1 MKKIFIVVFVGIF
14 IMSQLCKSYGSIEA
28 EIEKTHG
35 DLVGS
40 SGNKNTHKSD
50 SISMSYDNVTN
61 TIIIANDG
69 GDKKAVD
76 TQSCTD
82 AVDVRFYEAVPGGVK
97 LCLTSSDGRTPAT
110 YYNIENG
117 ASGYAIPA
125 MNLPSGIYQVTMI
138 QNGNVTGIKK
148 FVK

>member
-1 MKKIFIVVFVGIF
+1 MT
-14 IMSQLCKSYGSIEA
+14 A
-28 EIEKTHG
+28 ET
-35 DLVGS
+35 S
-40 SGNKNTHKSD
+40 
-50 SISMSYDNVTN
+50 
-61 TIIIANDG
+61 TI
-69 GDKKAVD
+69 KAVD

>member
-35 DLVGS
+35 DL
-40 SGNKNTHKSD
+40 D
-50 SISMSYDNVTN
+50 
-61 TIIIANDG
+61 
-69 GDKKAVD
+69 
-76 TQSCTD
+76 
-82 AVDVRFYEAVPGGVK
+82 
-97 LCLTSSDGRTPAT
+97 
-110 YYNIENG
+110 G

>member
-40 SGNKNTHKSD
+40 
-50 SISMSYDNVTN
+50 
-61 TIIIANDG
+61 
-69 GDKKAVD
+69 
-76 TQSCTD
+76 
-82 AVDVRFYEAVPGGVK
+82 
-97 LCLTSSDGRTPAT
+97 
-110 YYNIENG
+110 NG

>member
-40 SGNKNTHKSD
+40 SGN
-50 SISMSYDNVTN
+50 
-61 TIIIANDG
+61 
-69 GDKKAVD
+69 
-76 TQSCTD
+76 
-82 AVDVRFYEAVPGGVK
+82 
-97 LCLTSSDGRTPAT
+97 
-110 YYNIENG
+110 
-117 ASGYAIPA
+117 

-148 FVK
+148 IVK